1 MIRRGRDRYLQD
13 QQLATVKLGQLI
25 PRLTLEPGETMS
37 DLKRRL
43 DPERIANVLGITADG
58 QYDSDT
64 VPAYGEKLLSNGTI
78 GVDMLVV
85 PPGAGFPVH
94 VHAGHHL
101 LLCIS
106 GPGTFS
112 LAGQVHTVDVG
123 DLSMIEGNVPH
134 AVGNPN
140 AQPHVLLAIGC
151 PPRELD
157 AEDRMTVT
165 DWDGEPVLVEA
176 GHQHD
181 HTHGLVTLNYDEGP
195 AQPGPYSPHQ
205 PGEPAIPGQ
214 TTIDEHLPA

>member
-1 MIRRGRDRYLQD
+1 MIRRGRAE
-13 QQLATVKLGQLI
+13 QL
-25 PRLTLEPGETMS
+25 PDDTLASIAIGDLVGGLAMREGETM
-37 DLKRRL
+37 DDVRRRL
-43 DPERIANVLGITADG
+43 DPERISDVLGVTRGGEHGA
-58 QYDSDT
+58 QT
-64 VPAYGEKLLSNGTI
+64 VPTYGEKLLSNGTI

-112 LAGQVHTVDVG
+112 LAGTVHEIGVG

-134 AVGNPN
+134 AVGNPYD
-140 AQPHVLLAIGC
+140 QPHVLLAIGC

-165 DWDGEPVLVEA
+165 DWNGEPLLVEA

-181 HTHGLVTLNYDEGP
+181 HSHGLVTLNYADGVDP
-195 AQPGPYSPHQ
+195 DQPGPFSPQ
-205 PGEPAIPGQ
+205 PVAPISRA
-214 TTIDEHLPA
+214 